1 MAKLSKYLFSLLR
14 ENFPFENFLSV
25 QVFIQTSQKSVYCY
39 MVITLWKCEYCLVW
53 ALNKSILFGSNSLKV
68 SVLCDMDS
76 EKRFYYSLMWKEL
89 SESVIIAWYEL
100 WKSVWYH
107 LVVTPWNCQCCLIWD
122 LKRYLLLLVATI
134 WKEEYFFIFLD
145 VFHACIVW
153 PLGWF
158 WFKNNFVYIWFSWSF
173 SSNLN

>member
-1 MAKLSKYLFSLLR
+1 
-14 ENFPFENFLSV
+14 
-25 QVFIQTSQKSVYCY
+25 

-107 LVVTPWNCQCCLIWD
+107 LVVTPWNCQYCLIWD

-134 WKEEYFFIFLD
+134 WKEEYFYFFVCFSCMYCLTIRMVLIQKQFRLHLVFLKL
-145 VFHACIVW
+145 F
-153 PLGWF
+153 
-158 WFKNNFVYIWFSWSF
+158 
-173 SSNLN
+173 